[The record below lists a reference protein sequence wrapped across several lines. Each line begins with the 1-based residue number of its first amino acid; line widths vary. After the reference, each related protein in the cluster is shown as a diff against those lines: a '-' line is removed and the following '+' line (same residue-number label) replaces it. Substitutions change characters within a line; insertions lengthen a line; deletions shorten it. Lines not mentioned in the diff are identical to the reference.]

1 MPSAPRVSI
10 VIPVHDDADTIGDA
24 IRSCLAQTLREIE
37 VVCVDDASSDGT
49 AELIEDLASGD
60 ERVRLIRQPRNRSA
74 FQARR
79 EGALAA
85 AGEFILFVDGDD
97 ELKPDAARTA
107 LQAAQ
112 VHSADLVGFGIEVVS
127 PDGGTVGGYQNR
139 LAPRHKELRGDDVLR
154 GLFPIDKPAQG
165 QLWRYLFRASLVRD
179 AYDLVP
185 ADLMLPRVNDLPL
198 MYVVAALASRY
209 VSVDEQLYRYHYGR
223 GGSGQRVV
231 DLEQARFYADAIR
244 SIDSIAPAVQALA
257 RTSPDPGTL
266 LDNYESVRLSIIG
279 YVTSYLLQHTARG
292 LVSEVIEH
300 LHTRAS
306 AIDLIVAAARFYP
319 ASIHALKAHSR
330 RVDTRGRSVR
340 SVLLTTRVLTTGGVS
355 GVVLAQATF
364 LLQAGYRVTI
374 VARRH
379 GSDPSAVPAG
389 ATFIEMVGRGLP
401 DRLREW
407 EAICRANDVDVVIDH
422 QVLYSRDWPEYAL
435 VARTL
440 GAANIGWLHNF
451 AGRPIYDMNGLH
463 ELLKTNAPLLESLV
477 SLSPLDVA
485 FWKLRGV
492 ENAVFVPN
500 PPSPMILESAERV
513 ESKSLTDGRRELIW
527 WGRLDERTKQVTQL
541 LDVADELRRLSVDFR
556 LRVVGPDWDGWT
568 AERFN
573 DLVRRRRLGEYVQ
586 AVGELRGQQLIEAID
601 GSDAFVTTSIIEGYQ
616 LTIAEAQSRGL
627 PVFMYELPWLTLVQ
641 DNPGVIAVAQRD
653 AAALA
658 QQIKQAFEDPN
669 RYAQLSQASIAAAR
683 RELSYDF
690 AALYE
695 QVINGTLMPEYS
707 PQPTLADA
715 QQLLDLMIFYAER
728 GAESRTPPVE
738 AETRARRKGPATSNL
753 KGAPTDSSLVARA
766 WRSVSPLGR
775 TMLQLFPGM
784 RPYAHRLK
792 KRILSRRAL
801 E

>member
-1 MPSAPRVSI
+1 MPTAPRVSI
-10 VIPVHDDADTIGDA
+10 VIPVHDDSETIRA
-24 IRSCLAQTLREIE
+24 AVRSCLDQTLREIE
-37 VVCVDDASSDGT
+37 VVCVDDASTDGT
-49 AELIEDLASGD
+49 AEIIDELAAGD
-60 ERVRLIRQPRNRSA
+60 DRVRLLRQPHNRSA

-85 AGEFILFVDGDD
+85 AADFILFLDGDD

-107 LQAAQ
+107 LHAAQ
-112 VHSADLVGFGIEVVS
+112 AHSADLVGFGIEVVS
-127 PDGGTVGGYQNR
+127 PEGGTVGGYQKR
-139 LAPRHKELRGDDVLR
+139 LAPRHRDLRGDHVLR
-154 GLFPIDKPAQG
+154 ELFPVDKPAQG
-165 QLWRYLFRASLVRD
+165 QLWRYLFRTSLVRD
-179 AYDLVP
+179 AYDLLP

-198 MYVVAALASRY
+198 MYLVAALASRY

-223 GGSGQRVV
+223 GASGQRVE
-231 DLEQARFYADAIR
+231 DLEQAGFYADAIR
-244 SIDSIAPAVQALA
+244 SIDSITPAVQTLA
-257 RTSPDPGTL
+257 RNSPDPGSL

-279 YVTSYLLQHTARG
+279 YVTSYLLQHTAPE

-306 AIDLIVAAARFYP
+306 AVDLIVAAARFYP
-319 ASIHALKAHSR
+319 ASLSALKTYSR
-330 RVDTRGRSVR
+330 RAETGSRTVR

-355 GVVLAQATF
+355 GVVLAQASF

-379 GSDPSAVPAG
+379 GSDPSAVPSG

-401 DRLREW
+401 ERLVEW
-407 EAICRANDVDVVIDH
+407 ADICRRHEVDVVIDH

-435 VARTL
+435 IARAL

-451 AGRPIYDMNGLH
+451 VGRPLYDMNGLH
-463 ELLKTNAPLLESLV
+463 ELLKANAPLLESLV

-500 PPSPMILESAERV
+500 PPSPLLLQSAEQSRPKRLGD
-513 ESKSLTDGRRELIW
+513 ERLELIW
-527 WGRLDERTKQVTQL
+527 WGRLDQHTKQVTQL
-541 LDVADELRRLSVDFR
+541 IDVADELRRLAVDFR
-556 LRVVGPDWDGWT
+556 LRVVGPDWGEWT
-568 AERFN
+568 AARFN
-573 DLVRRRRLGEYVQ
+573 ELARKRRLDAHVE
-586 AVGELRGQQLIEAID
+586 AVGELRGQQLIDAID
-601 GSDAFVTTSIIEGYQ
+601 ASDVFVTTSIIEGYQ
-616 LTIAEAQSRGL
+616 LTIAEAQARGL

-641 DNPGVIAVAQRD
+641 NNPGIIAVAQGD

-658 QQIKQAFEDPN
+658 QQLKLAFDSPD
-669 RYAQLSQASIAAAR
+669 RYAELSRASIDAAR

-690 AALYE
+690 AALYV
-695 QVINGTLMPEYS
+695 QVLTGALPAEFSPE
-707 PQPTLADA
+707 PTLADA
-715 QQLLDLMIFYAER
+715 KQLLDLMVFFSER
-728 GAESRTPPVE
+728 GA
-738 AETRARRKGPATSNL
+738 ATRKDAGRS
-753 KGAPTDSSLVARA
+753 GAPERRGTTTAGTLEGAPQGSSIGARA
-766 WRSVSPLGR
+766 WRSIAPFGK
-775 TMLQLFPGM
+775 TMLQVFPGM